1 MAAQREKGMDMARNK
16 MEKDLAA
23 FSAFYSE
30 SLNRLEKKTNEYNK
44 ILRKEKNPIIR
55 PFREDL
61 ADLNSG
67 GKMLRGMLVDLGY
80 QIAVHMNGGEDFNAA
95 DSDMLALAFEMFQT
109 GVLVHDDIIDNAGTR
124 RGKITVHR
132 RYEHRLD
139 VREIKMVAA
148 GEKPGNLAKSA
159 AICVGDLGMYYANRL
174 IADSYASNA
183 RLADLIRYFDDIVI
197 QTIRGELLDI
207 VLPYEIQ
214 DEKYSPEQ
222 KKKLLEKSIWDIYYL
237 KTAGYSVI
245 GPLHLGMILGGAD
258 EGQMKMLDRVAEDIG
273 IAYQIMDD
281 ILGIYADPE
290 KLGKDVGSD
299 ITEFKQTI
307 LYMYIC
313 AMKPEYEEALL
324 QIYGKKRITD
334 AELDEVQRI
343 FRESGALA
351 YAKEMLGACF
361 GRAERRLAR
370 IKGMDAEDKAILRGF
385 ITYCKGRRK

>member
-1 MAAQREKGMDMARNK
+1 MAQKKIAKE
-16 MEKDLAA
+16 LAA
-23 FSAFYSE
+23 FSAFYSD
-30 SLNRLEKKTNEYNK
+30 SLNRLTKKTNAYNK
-44 ILRKEKNPIIR
+44 VMRKEPNPIIR

-61 ADLNSG
+61 ADLNTG
-67 GKMLRGMLVDLGY
+67 GKMLRGMLVNLGY
-80 QIAVHMNGGEDFNAA
+80 QIAVHMNGEAACNAA
-95 DSDMLALAFEMFQT
+95 ESDMLALAFEIFQT

-132 RYEHRLD
+132 RYEHRLN
-139 VREIKMVAA
+139 VRETKMVAA

-159 AICVGDLGMYYANRL
+159 AICVGDLGIYYANKQIVDYYAQNEHLAAL
-174 IADSYASNA
+174 IG
-183 RLADLIRYFDDIVI
+183 YFDDIVL
-197 QTIRGELLDI
+197 QTIRGELLDV

-214 DEKYSPEQ
+214 DDKYSPEE

-258 EGQMKMLDRVAEDIG
+258 EKQMKSLDRVAEDIG

-281 ILGIYADPE
+281 ILGVFADPE

-307 LYMYIC
+307 LYMYVC
-313 AMKPEYEEALL
+313 TMKPEYEEELL
-324 QIYGKKRITD
+324 QIYGKKRISD

-351 YAKEMLGACF
+351 YAQEMLGDCF
-361 GRAERRLAR
+361 ERAEKRLAR
-370 IKGMDAEDKAILRGF
+370 IKGMSREDKAILRGF

>member
-1 MAAQREKGMDMARNK
+1 MAQKKIAKE
-16 MEKDLAA
+16 LAA
-23 FSAFYSE
+23 FSAFYSD
-30 SLNRLEKKTNEYNK
+30 SLNRLTKKTNAYNK
-44 ILRKEKNPIIR
+44 VMRKEPNPIIR

-61 ADLNSG
+61 ADLNTG
-67 GKMLRGMLVDLGY
+67 GKMLRGMLVNLGY
-80 QIAVHMNGGEDFNAA
+80 QIAVHMNGEAACNAA
-95 DSDMLALAFEMFQT
+95 ESDMLALAFEIFQT

-132 RYEHRLD
+132 RYEHRLN
-139 VREIKMVAA
+139 VRETKMVAA

-159 AICVGDLGMYYANRL
+159 AICVGDLGIYYANKQIVDNYAQNEHLAAL
-174 IADSYASNA
+174 IG
-183 RLADLIRYFDDIVI
+183 YFDDIVV
-197 QTIRGELLDI
+197 QTIRGELLDV

-214 DEKYSPEQ
+214 DDKYSPEE

-258 EGQMKMLDRVAEDIG
+258 EKQMKALDRVAEDIG

-281 ILGIYADPE
+281 ILGVFADPE

-307 LYMYIC
+307 LYMYVC
-313 AMKPEYEEALL
+313 TMKPEYEEELL
-324 QIYGKKRITD
+324 QIYGKKRISD

-351 YAKEMLGACF
+351 YAQEMLGDCF
-361 GRAERRLAR
+361 ERAEKRLAR
-370 IKGMDAEDKAILRGF
+370 IKGMSREDKAILRGF

>member
-1 MAAQREKGMDMARNK
+1 MAQKKIAKE
-16 MEKDLAA
+16 LAA
-23 FSAFYSE
+23 FSAFYSD
-30 SLNRLEKKTNEYNK
+30 SLNRLTKKTNAYNK
-44 ILRKEKNPIIR
+44 VMRKEPNPIIR

-61 ADLNSG
+61 ADLNTG
-67 GKMLRGMLVDLGY
+67 GKMLRGMLVNLGY
-80 QIAVHMNGGEDFNAA
+80 QIAVHMNGEAACNAA
-95 DSDMLALAFEMFQT
+95 ESDMLALAFEIFQT

-132 RYEHRLD
+132 RYEHRLN
-139 VREIKMVAA
+139 VRETKMVAA

-159 AICVGDLGMYYANRL
+159 AICVGDLGIYYANKQIVDYYAQNEHLAAL
-174 IADSYASNA
+174 IG
-183 RLADLIRYFDDIVI
+183 YFDDIVL
-197 QTIRGELLDI
+197 QTIRGELLDV

-214 DEKYSPEQ
+214 DDKYSPEE

-258 EGQMKMLDRVAEDIG
+258 EKQMKSLDRVAEDIG

-281 ILGIYADPE
+281 ILGVFADPE

-307 LYMYIC
+307 LYMYVC
-313 AMKPEYEEALL
+313 TMKPEYEEELL
-324 QIYGKKRITD
+324 QVYGKKRISD

-351 YAKEMLGACF
+351 YAQEMLGDCF
-361 GRAERRLAR
+361 ERAEKRLAR
-370 IKGMDAEDKAILRGF
+370 IKGMSKEDKAILRGF

>member
-1 MAAQREKGMDMARNK
+1 MAQKKIAKE
-16 MEKDLAA
+16 LAA
-23 FSAFYSE
+23 FSAFYSD
-30 SLNRLEKKTNEYNK
+30 SLNRLTKKTNAYNK
-44 ILRKEKNPIIR
+44 VMRKEPNPIIR

-61 ADLNSG
+61 ADLNTG
-67 GKMLRGMLVDLGY
+67 GKMLRGMLVNLGY
-80 QIAVHMNGGEDFNAA
+80 QIAVHMNGEAACNAA
-95 DSDMLALAFEMFQT
+95 ESDMLALAFEIFQT

-132 RYEHRLD
+132 RYEHRLN
-139 VREIKMVAA
+139 VRETKMVAA

-159 AICVGDLGMYYANRL
+159 AICVGDLGIYYANKQIVDYYAQNEHLAAL
-174 IADSYASNA
+174 IG
-183 RLADLIRYFDDIVI
+183 YFDDIVL
-197 QTIRGELLDI
+197 QTIRGELLDV

-214 DEKYSPEQ
+214 DDKYSPEE

-258 EGQMKMLDRVAEDIG
+258 EKQMKALDRVAEDIG

-281 ILGIYADPE
+281 ILGVFADPE

-307 LYMYIC
+307 LYMYVC
-313 AMKPEYEEALL
+313 TMKPEYEEELL
-324 QIYGKKRITD
+324 QIYGKKRISD

-351 YAKEMLGACF
+351 YAQEMLGDCF
-361 GRAERRLAR
+361 ERAEKRLAR
-370 IKGMDAEDKAILRGF
+370 IKGMSKEDKAILRGF

>member
-1 MAAQREKGMDMARNK
+1 MAQKKIAKE
-16 MEKDLAA
+16 LAA
-23 FSAFYSE
+23 FSAFYSD
-30 SLNRLEKKTNEYNK
+30 SLNRLTKKTNAYNK
-44 ILRKEKNPIIR
+44 VMRKEPNPIIR

-61 ADLNSG
+61 ADLNTG
-67 GKMLRGMLVDLGY
+67 GKMLRGMLVNLGY
-80 QIAVHMNGGEDFNAA
+80 QIAVHMNGEAACNAA
-95 DSDMLALAFEMFQT
+95 ESDMLALAFEIFQT

-132 RYEHRLD
+132 RYEHRLN
-139 VREIKMVAA
+139 VRETKMVAA

-159 AICVGDLGMYYANRL
+159 AICVGDLGIYYANKQIVDYYAQNEHLAAL
-174 IADSYASNA
+174 IG
-183 RLADLIRYFDDIVI
+183 YFDDIVI
-197 QTIRGELLDI
+197 QTIRGELLDV

-214 DEKYSPEQ
+214 DDKYSPEE

-258 EGQMKMLDRVAEDIG
+258 EKQMKALDRVAEDIG

-281 ILGIYADPE
+281 ILGVFADPE

-307 LYMYIC
+307 LYMYVC
-313 AMKPEYEEALL
+313 TMKPEYEEELL
-324 QIYGKKRITD
+324 QIYGKKRISD

-351 YAKEMLGACF
+351 YAQEMLGDCF
-361 GRAERRLAR
+361 ERAEKRLAR
-370 IKGMDAEDKAILRGF
+370 IKGMSREDKAILRGF

>member
-1 MAAQREKGMDMARNK
+1 MAQKKIAKE
-16 MEKDLAA
+16 LAA
-23 FSAFYSE
+23 FSAFYSD
-30 SLNRLEKKTNEYNK
+30 SLNRLTKKTNAYNK
-44 ILRKEKNPIIR
+44 VMRKEPNPIIR

-61 ADLNSG
+61 ADLNTG
-67 GKMLRGMLVDLGY
+67 GKMLRGMLVNLGY
-80 QIAVHMNGGEDFNAA
+80 QIAVHMNGEAACNAA
-95 DSDMLALAFEMFQT
+95 ESDMLALAFEIFQT

-132 RYEHRLD
+132 RYEHRLN
-139 VREIKMVAA
+139 VRETKMVAA

-159 AICVGDLGMYYANRL
+159 AICVGDLGIYYANKQIVDNYAQNEHLAAL
-174 IADSYASNA
+174 IG
-183 RLADLIRYFDDIVI
+183 YFDDIVI
-197 QTIRGELLDI
+197 QTIRGELLDV

-214 DEKYSPEQ
+214 DDKYSPEE

-258 EGQMKMLDRVAEDIG
+258 EKQMKALDRVAEDIG

-281 ILGIYADPE
+281 ILGVFADPE

-307 LYMYIC
+307 LYMYVC
-313 AMKPEYEEALL
+313 TMKPENEEELL
-324 QIYGKKRITD
+324 QIYGKKRISD

-351 YAKEMLGACF
+351 YAQEMLGDCF
-361 GRAERRLAR
+361 ERAEKRLAR
-370 IKGMDAEDKAILRGF
+370 IKGMSREDKAILRGF

>member
-1 MAAQREKGMDMARNK
+1 MAQKKIAKE
-16 MEKDLAA
+16 LAA
-23 FSAFYSE
+23 FSAFYSD
-30 SLNRLEKKTNEYNK
+30 SLNRLTKKTNAYNK
-44 ILRKEKNPIIR
+44 VMRKEPNPIIR

-61 ADLNSG
+61 ADLNTG
-67 GKMLRGMLVDLGY
+67 GKMLRGMLVNLGY
-80 QIAVHMNGGEDFNAA
+80 QIAVHMNGEAACNAA
-95 DSDMLALAFEMFQT
+95 ESDMLALAFEIFQT

-132 RYEHRLD
+132 RYEHRLN
-139 VREIKMVAA
+139 VRETKMVAA

-159 AICVGDLGMYYANRL
+159 AICVGDLGIYYANKQIVDNYAQNEHLAAL
-174 IADSYASNA
+174 IG
-183 RLADLIRYFDDIVI
+183 YFDDIVI
-197 QTIRGELLDI
+197 QTIRGELLDV

-214 DEKYSPEQ
+214 DDKYSPEE

-258 EGQMKMLDRVAEDIG
+258 EKQMKALDRVAEDIG

-281 ILGIYADPE
+281 ILGVFADPE

-307 LYMYIC
+307 LYMYVC
-313 AMKPEYEEALL
+313 TMKPEYEEELL
-324 QIYGKKRITD
+324 QVYGKKRISD

-351 YAKEMLGACF
+351 YAQEMLGDCF
-361 GRAERRLAR
+361 ERAEKRLAR
-370 IKGMDAEDKAILRGF
+370 IKGMSREDKAILRGF

>member
-1 MAAQREKGMDMARNK
+1 MAQKKIAKE
-16 MEKDLAA
+16 LAA
-23 FSAFYSE
+23 FSAFYSD
-30 SLNRLEKKTNEYNK
+30 SLNRLTKKTNAYNK
-44 ILRKEKNPIIR
+44 VMRKEPNPIIR

-61 ADLNSG
+61 ADLNTG
-67 GKMLRGMLVDLGY
+67 GKMLRGMLVNLGY
-80 QIAVHMNGGEDFNAA
+80 QIAVHMNGEAACNAA
-95 DSDMLALAFEMFQT
+95 ESDMLALAFEIFQT

-132 RYEHRLD
+132 RYEHRLN
-139 VREIKMVAA
+139 VRETKMVAA

-159 AICVGDLGMYYANRL
+159 AICVGDLGIYYANKQIVDNYAQNEHLAAL
-174 IADSYASNA
+174 IG
-183 RLADLIRYFDDIVI
+183 YFDDIVI
-197 QTIRGELLDI
+197 QTIRGELLDV

-214 DEKYSPEQ
+214 DDKYSPEE

-258 EGQMKMLDRVAEDIG
+258 EKQMKALDRVAEDIG

-281 ILGIYADPE
+281 ILGVFADPE

-307 LYMYIC
+307 LYMYVC
-313 AMKPEYEEALL
+313 TMKPEYEEELL
-324 QIYGKKRITD
+324 QVYGKKRISD

-351 YAKEMLGACF
+351 YAQEMLGDCF
-361 GRAERRLAR
+361 ERAEKRLAR
-370 IKGMDAEDKAILRGF
+370 IKGMSKEDKAILRGF